1 MAPVEKL
8 TSDGGKTFVD
18 HVVATEEELAAA
30 FTEWLRRYHEEPERF
45 ADEYPDD
52 EEDYGTGCAAYF
64 VKLLGELS

>member
-1 MAPVEKL
+1 MQTIITHSADEQPVLVTASVEAL
-8 TSDGGKTFVD
+8 GD
-18 HVVATEEELAAA
+18 A
-30 FTEWLRRYHEEPERF
+30 FAEWLRRYHEEPERF